1 LSKNDMCGINGF
13 NFIEKN
19 LVAKMNKKTSHRGPD
34 DEGVLTSKNWSLGH
48 SRLSIIDLSEAGHQP
63 MESEDKKFVIV
74 FNGEIYN
81 FNEIKKELKNLG
93 HKFKSKTDTEVL
105 LFAFIEWGPE
115 CLKKL
120 NGMFA
125 FAVLNTHTEEL
136 FLARDRIGIK
146 PLYYYHKDGKF
157 IFSSEVKAILE
168 HNINSQINLNA
179 LNIYFRLLYV
189 PSPMT
194 LWQDIYKLE
203 PAHYLLVDKA
213 GFLKK
218 TKYWNIEDKDLIKD
232 KSFIKKEIS
241 KLLYD
246 SVEKQMI
253 SDRPVGVFLSGG
265 IDSTIITGVM
275 SEISD
280 NVNTF
285 SIGFEK
291 TEEEEKYN
299 DDFITARR
307 TAEYFKT
314 NHHEYLITAKDVLD
328 NIEKSIYHMDE
339 PISNHIQ
346 TANML
351 LAKFASGSVKV
362 VLGGDGGDELFGG
375 YERYYYNEMIEKI
388 RLFPFSGFIM
398 KALGKNPEKIK
409 TSPGVE
415 RYISF
420 FSQKEEV
427 ISSFL
432 SSGANS
438 ADILPKFLLGR
449 FFKNINKDDF
459 TRQFMRTDI
468 QSWLPDESLMR
479 SDKMAMAYGLEQR
492 VPFLDHR
499 LVEFADRIPVIYKIG
514 SKGIFFGK
522 VGKNYQG
529 KIILREAMS
538 KYLPEFVL
546 NKAKWGWF
554 SPAAKW
560 IRGPMRPFIEEV
572 LSKSYCFGT
581 SDLFDFEA
589 LRKMLDDH
597 ISKRSYYLNTLWSVM
612 TFQVWYNKFI
622 DE

>member
-1 LSKNDMCGINGF
+1 MCGINGF